1 MTCLTNPAPLLS
13 AFRQALS
20 EAWAN
25 GAGLLLPF
33 GFFAGTAV
41 LVPFT
46 IGSDPDL
53 LAKIGPGVL
62 WLALALASLVTLER
76 VFQADLQDG
85 ALDLWVQED
94 GSISLI
100 AAMKTLAHWLIS
112 GLPLVLLT
120 PLLGLMLQVPAT
132 QTLPAMAAYALGGLT
147 FFLWGGV
154 AAALSASVA
163 RGGLLIAL
171 IALPFYLPTV
181 IFGTLALQ
189 EGLGGTSILFLAAST
204 LFALGV
210 APAAMGAALRL
221 AAD

>member
-1 MTCLTNPAPLLS
+1 MNKPAPLSS
-13 AFRQALS
+13 AFRQAFS
-20 EAWAN
+20 EAWAS
-25 GAGLLLPF
+25 GAGALLPL

-46 IGSDPDL
+46 LGSETEI
-53 LAKIGPGVL
+53 LARIGPGIL
-62 WLALALASLVTLER
+62 WLALALASFVTLER

-85 ALDLWVQED
+85 ALDLWVQEEA
-94 GSISLI
+94 SISLI
-100 AAMKTLAHWLIS
+100 ALSKALAHWLVS
-112 GLPLVLLT
+112 GLPLVLLS
-120 PLLGLMLQVPAT
+120 PLLGLMLEVPAD
-132 QTLPAMAAYALGGLT
+132 QTLPAMIAYGLGGLT

-181 IFGTLALQ
+181 IFGTLTLQ
-189 EGLGGTSILFLAAST
+189 DGLDSTPGLLLAASG

>member
-1 MTCLTNPAPLLS
+1 MTSPSPVFS
-13 AFRQALS
+13 AFRQALT
-20 EAWAN
+20 EAWAG
-25 GAGLLLPF
+25 GAGALLPL

-41 LVPFT
+41 LVPFSV
-46 IGSDPDL
+46 GSEPDL
-53 LAKIGPGVL
+53 LAQIGPGIL

-94 GSISLI
+94 ASISMV
-100 AAMKTLAHWLIS
+100 AAAKVLAHWLVS
-112 GLPLVLLT
+112 GLPLVILT
-120 PLLGLMLQVPAT
+120 PVFALMLQVPAE
-132 QTLPAMAAYALGGLT
+132 QTLPAMIAYALGGLA

-171 IALPFYLPTV
+171 IALPFYLPSI
-181 IFGTLALQ
+181 IFGTLALK
-189 EGLGGTSILFLAAST
+189 EGLDGTAILFLSAST

>member
-1 MTCLTNPAPLLS
+1 MSSASPLSS
-13 AFRQALS
+13 AFRQAFS
-20 EAWAN
+20 EAWAS
-25 GAGLLLPF
+25 GAGALLPL

-46 IGSDPDL
+46 LGSETEI
-53 LAKIGPGVL
+53 LARIGPGIL
-62 WLALALASLVTLER
+62 WLALALASFVTLER

-85 ALDLWVQED
+85 ALDLWVQEEA
-94 GSISLI
+94 SISLI
-100 AAMKTLAHWLIS
+100 ALSKALAHWLVS
-112 GLPLVLLT
+112 GLPLVLLS
-120 PLLGLMLQVPAT
+120 PLLGLMLEVPAD
-132 QTLPAMAAYALGGLT
+132 QTLPAMIAYGLGGLT

-189 EGLGGTSILFLAAST
+189 DGLDSTPGLLLAASG

>member
-1 MTCLTNPAPLLS
+1 MMAPAPLLS

-20 EAWAN
+20 EAWAG
-25 GAGLLLPF
+25 GAGVLLPF

-100 AAMKTLAHWLIS
+100 AAVKTLAHWLIS

-132 QTLPAMAAYALGGLT
+132 QTVPAMAAYALGGLT

>member
-1 MTCLTNPAPLLS
+1 M
-13 AFRQALS
+13 
-20 EAWAN
+20 
-25 GAGLLLPF
+25 
-33 GFFAGTAV
+33 
-41 LVPFT
+41 LVPFSM
-46 IGSDPDL
+46 GSDPEM

-85 ALDLWVQED
+85 ALDLWVQES
-94 GSISLI
+94 GSISLV
-100 AAMKTLAHWLIS
+100 AAVKTLAHWLVS
-112 GLPLVLLT
+112 GLPLVVLT
-120 PLLGLMLQVPAT
+120 PVLGLTLQVPAE
-132 QTLPAMAAYALGGLT
+132 QMAPAMLAYALGGLT

>member
-1 MTCLTNPAPLLS
+1 MTKANHPAPLLS

-20 EAWAN
+20 EAWAS
-25 GAGLLLPF
+25 GAGVLLPF
-33 GFFAGTAV
+33 GFFAGTAM

-46 IGSDPDL
+46 IGSGAETL
-53 LAKIGPGVL
+53 SQIGPGVL

-85 ALDLWVQED
+85 ALDLWVQEET
-94 GSISLI
+94 SISML
-100 AAMKTLAHWLIS
+100 AAVKTLAHWLVS
-112 GLPLVLLT
+112 GLPLVALT
-120 PLLGLMLQVPAT
+120 PLLGLMLQVPAG
-132 QTLPAMAAYALGGLT
+132 QTLPAMLAYGLGGLT
-147 FFLWGGV
+147 FFMWGGV

-189 EGLGGTSILFLAAST
+189 EGLGGTAILFLTAST

>member
-1 MTCLTNPAPLLS
+1 MTNPAPLFS

-20 EAWAN
+20 EAWAG
-25 GAGLLLPF
+25 GAGVLLPF

-53 LAKIGPGVL
+53 LARIGPGVL

-85 ALDLWVQED
+85 ALDLWVQES

-100 AAMKTLAHWLIS
+100 AAVKTLAHWLIS

-132 QTLPAMAAYALGGLT
+132 QTVPAMAAYALGGLT

>member
-1 MTCLTNPAPLLS
+1 MSPAPLRA

-20 EAWAN
+20 EAWAG
-25 GAGLLLPF
+25 GAGLLLPL
-33 GFFAGTAV
+33 GFFAGTAM
-41 LVPFT
+41 LVPFSM
-46 IGSDPDL
+46 GSEPET

-76 VFQADLQDG
+76 VFQADLHDG
-85 ALDLWVQED
+85 ALDLWVQES
-94 GSISLI
+94 GSISLF
-100 AAMKTLAHWLIS
+100 AAVKTLAHWIVS
-112 GLPLVLLT
+112 GLPLVILSPVLALT
-120 PLLGLMLQVPAT
+120 LQVPGD
-132 QTLPAMAAYALGGLT
+132 LMVPAMLAYGLGGLS

-154 AAALSASVA
+154 AAALAASIA

-171 IALPFYLPTV
+171 MAIPFYLPTV

-189 EGLGGTSILFLAAST
+189 EGLGGVSFQFLAAAT

>member
-1 MTCLTNPAPLLS
+1 MSAPLSS

-25 GAGLLLPF
+25 GAGAFLPL

-46 IGSDPDL
+46 LGSETEIL
-53 LAKIGPGVL
+53 SRIGPGVL
-62 WLALALASLVTLER
+62 WLALALASFVTLER

-94 GSISLI
+94 ASISLI
-100 AAMKTLAHWLIS
+100 ALSKTLSHWIIS
-112 GLPLVLLT
+112 GLPLVLLS
-120 PLLGLMLQVPAT
+120 PLLGLMLEVPAG
-132 QTLPAMAAYALGGLT
+132 QTLPAMIAYGLGGLT

-154 AAALSASVA
+154 AAALAASVA

-171 IALPFYLPTV
+171 LALPFYLPTV

-189 EGLGGTSILFLAAST
+189 DGLTTTPGLLLGASA

>member
-1 MTCLTNPAPLLS
+1 MNPSPLIS

-20 EAWAN
+20 EAWAS
-25 GAGLLLPF
+25 GAGAFLPL

-46 IGSDPDL
+46 LGSETEIL
-53 LAKIGPGVL
+53 SRIGPGIL
-62 WLALALASLVTLER
+62 WLALALASFVTLER

-85 ALDLWVQED
+85 ALDLWAQED
-94 GSISLI
+94 TSISLI
-100 AAMKTLAHWLIS
+100 ALSKTLAHWLIS

-120 PLLGLMLQVPAT
+120 PLLGLMLEVSVEK
-132 QTLPAMAAYALGGLT
+132 TLIAMAAYGIGGLS

-171 IALPFYLPTV
+171 IALPFYFPTL
-181 IFGTLALQ
+181 IFGTLALHDGFSTTP
-189 EGLGGTSILFLAAST
+189 GLLLAASG

-210 APAAMGAALRL
+210 APPAMGAALRL
-221 AAD
+221 ATD